1 MVPHLIIIE
10 EIMVMGVDMD
20 VVEKIRIEEDVLKIF
35 LKGIPHLTTRSG
47 IIVKHN
53 NKKREKVY

>member
-10 EIMVMGVDMD
+10 EIMVMGVD

-35 LKGIPHLTTRSG
+35 KEGIPHLTTRNG
-47 IIVKHN
+47 IIMKHN
-53 NKKREKVY
+53 NKKREKI